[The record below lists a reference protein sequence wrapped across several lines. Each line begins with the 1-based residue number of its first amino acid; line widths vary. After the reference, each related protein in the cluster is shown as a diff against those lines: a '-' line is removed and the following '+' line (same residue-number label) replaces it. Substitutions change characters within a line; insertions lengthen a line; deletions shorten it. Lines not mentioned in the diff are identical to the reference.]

1 MKYPQYN
8 SKTGTHDDGPAQ
20 NLGLAVDKKY
30 PIIRARAA
38 VKAARARGEEVNFVL
53 VHANDLYEFSKVDY
67 MISGAKVISDYR
79 NVEMGEFKLL
89 K

>member
-8 SKTGTHDDGPAQ
+8 PKTGAHDDGPAQ
-20 NLGLAVDKKY
+20 NQGLAIGKKY
-30 PIIRARAA
+30 QISRARMA
-38 VKAARARGEEVNFVL
+38 VKAARQRGEEVNFIL
-53 VHANDLYEFSKVDY
+53 VHANDLYDFASVDY

>member
-1 MKYPQYN
+1 M
-8 SKTGTHDDGPAQ
+8 
-20 NLGLAVDKKY
+20 
-30 PIIRARAA
+30 A
-38 VKAARARGEEVNFVL
+38 VKAARQRGEEVNFVL
-53 VHANDLYEFSKVDY
+53 VHANDLYDFASVDY